1 MCDHT
6 IHVLIDGP
14 PRSAKLNNFQH
25 RVLRIER
32 YCCTKVY
39 HRGVEHTSAI
49 ENRREVTCRITR
61 IAEGYETVHL
71 STGVDQ
77 VFLHRGFSFIF
88 PC

>member
-49 ENRREVTCRITR
+49 KNRRREPGRDGKI
-61 IAEGYETVHL
+61 L
-71 STGVDQ
+71 SDTG
-77 VFLHRGFSFIF
+77 
-88 PC
+88 CCCCA